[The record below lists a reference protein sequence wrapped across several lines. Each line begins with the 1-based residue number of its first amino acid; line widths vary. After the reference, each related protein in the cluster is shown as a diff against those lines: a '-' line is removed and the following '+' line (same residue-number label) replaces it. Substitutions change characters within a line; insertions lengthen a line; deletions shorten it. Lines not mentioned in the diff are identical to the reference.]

1 MTGYVRFLN
10 ERREH
15 MRARYPDLPFP
26 EITKRL
32 GAEWTRLSQSDKQV
46 QGLFVRYVLVI
57 RLVVIKQIVLKFS
70 RFWAC
75 WGGFTALSG

>member
-1 MTGYVRFLN
+1 
-10 ERREH
+10 

-46 QGLFVRYVLVI
+46 PGLFPRYVLVI
-57 RLVVIKQIVLKFS
+57 RLVFIKHIILKFS
-70 RFWAC
+70 CFWAC
-75 WGGFTALSG
+75 WGGFTALSGRGGAGEDAVCPRT